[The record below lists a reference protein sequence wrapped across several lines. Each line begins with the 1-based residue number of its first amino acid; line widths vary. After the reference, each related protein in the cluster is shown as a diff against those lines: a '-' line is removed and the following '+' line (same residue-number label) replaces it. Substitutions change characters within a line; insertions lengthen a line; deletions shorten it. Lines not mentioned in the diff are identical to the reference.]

1 MTTTPPADDINAV
14 IVAAVNARIEAAV
27 AGALAGDEGIRP
39 LVTAALM
46 QEIEVKDGY
55 SYRSKKVPFLSEVLR
70 KTIQGATKEAVQR
83 IVAEHAKD
91 IEERVRECMTGAVD
105 QFAKGIT
112 ESFVKQSTEGYG
124 VSVKIRYPGLDEDT
138 EF

>member
-1 MTTTPPADDINAV
+1 VTSTTEGDINAV

-46 QEIEVKDGY
+46 QEIEVKDGH
-55 SYRSKKVPFLSEVLR
+55 SYRSKRVPFLSEVLR
-70 KTIQGATKEAVQR
+70 KTIQEATRAAVKR
-83 IVAEHAKD
+83 IVEEHAQD
-91 IEERVRECMTGAVD
+91 IEDRVRECMAGAVD
-105 QFAKGIT
+105 EFAKGIT
-112 ESFVKQSTEGYG
+112 ESFVKQSTQGYG
-124 VSVKIRYPGLDEDT
+124 VSVNIRYPGMDS